1 MTRLL
6 AGTCVGLAGLLASA
20 PAHAGAHVVY
30 EGEDPGLAVARVAVA
45 VSRPPGDFTALDW
58 PTHRD
63 GLKPALLGFGSL
75 AECTGDGTTSEPF
88 AAQIKEAEGAL
99 NFMEHE
105 RVHAIADTALKGLA
119 CLAEP
124 VDPAIVS
131 RFHFLKGVVYMDQ
144 GDKPSAWSSFQSA
157 LVVDTGLTWDDNF
170 PPDSRPVFIAAQAE
184 MGATPPTEFV
194 LVPVP
199 GEARI
204 WMDGK
209 EVAPGTQTIPLVG
222 TTHWLQWED
231 DSFHTAIL
239 TLEPGL
245 QVGILLPSTLGEAP
259 LYAVTDPMH
268 HVQVSALMASVGAP
282 GDEIF
287 VTTLGG
293 VWRNT
298 VGQAD
303 FEQLAAPTSPVPA
316 MEGTPQVEL
325 PVERTPLDTTMLA
338 ARSLLYG
345 GVGVAVLGGG
355 LAYKARSE
363 GMGIYGKMEDAADND
378 AYDALVENYLAAAT
392 QTRNMGW
399 VAVAG
404 IALAGAGFAL
414 DSPVAA
420 AGWMSTQEAGVTL
433 IWLR

>member
-1 MTRLL
+1 L
-6 AGTCVGLAGLLASA
+6 AWILVPVS
-20 PAHAGAHVVY
+20 AHAGSHVVY

-45 VSRPPGDFTALDW
+45 VSRPPGDFTAVDW
-58 PTHRD
+58 PSHRE
-63 GLKPALLGFGSL
+63 GLKPALLGVGSL
-75 AECTGDGTTSEPF
+75 AECTGDATNAAPF
-88 AAQIKEAEGAL
+88 AEQIKEAEGAL

-105 RVHAIADTALKGLA
+105 KVHSITDAALQGLS

-124 VDPAIVS
+124 VDAAVVS

-144 GDKPSAWSSFQSA
+144 GDKPSAWASFQSA
-157 LVVDTGLTWDDNF
+157 LVIDPGLAWDENI
-170 PPDSRPVFIAAQAE
+170 PPDSKPVFIAAQAE
-184 MGATPPTEFV
+184 MGATPPTDFT
-194 LVPVP
+194 LVPAP
-199 GEARI
+199 GEARV

-222 TTHWLQWED
+222 NTHWLQWED

-239 TLEPGL
+239 TLEPGP

-259 LYAVTDPMH
+259 LYAVTDSTH
-268 HVQVSALMASVGAP
+268 HVQISALMASVGAP

-303 FEQLAAPTSPVPA
+303 FEQLAAPTMPIPALESASP
-316 MEGTPQVEL
+316 VEL
-325 PVERTPLDTTMLA
+325 PVEKTPLDTTMLA

-363 GMGIYGKMEDAADND
+363 GMGIYGKMENAADND
-378 AYDALVENYLAAAT
+378 AYDALVDPYLAAAT
-392 QTRNMGW
+392 QTQNMGL

-420 AGWMSTQEAGVTL
+420 AGWMSTQEAGVSLT
-433 IWLR
+433 WRR

>member
-1 MTRLL
+1 MNQKL
-6 AGTCVGLAGLLASA
+6 AGTCGVLAGLLATA
-20 PAHAGAHVVY
+20 PAHAGAYVVY

-45 VSRPPGDFTALDW
+45 VSRPPGDFTAMDW

-63 GLKPALLGFGSL
+63 GLEPALLGVGSL
-75 AECTGDGTTSEPF
+75 VECTGEATTTKPF

-105 RVHAIADTALKGLA
+105 KVHAIADAALKGLS
-119 CLAEP
+119 CLEEP
-124 VDPAIVS
+124 VDAEVVS
-131 RFHFLKGVVYMDQ
+131 RFHFLKGVVLMDQ
-144 GDKPSAWSSFQSA
+144 GDKPSAWASFQSA
-157 LVVDTGLTWDDNF
+157 LVVDPGLAWDENF

-184 MGATPPTEFV
+184 MGATPPTEFT
-194 LVPVP
+194 LVPAP
-199 GEARI
+199 GQARV

-231 DSFHTAIL
+231 DSFHTALL
-239 TLEPGL
+239 TLEPGP
-245 QVGILLPSTLGEAP
+245 QVGILLPSTLGESP
-259 LYAVTDPMH
+259 LYAVTDTTH
-268 HVQVSALMASVGAP
+268 HVQISALMASVGAP

-298 VGQAD
+298 VGQAE
-303 FEQLAAPTSPVPA
+303 FEQLAAPTMPIPA
-316 MEGTPQVEL
+316 LEGTPQVEL
-325 PVERTPLDTTMLA
+325 AVEKTPLDTTLLA

-378 AYDALVENYLAAAT
+378 AYDALVEPYLAAAT
-392 QTRNMGW
+392 QTRNMGL

-420 AGWMSTQEAGVTL
+420 AGWMNSQEAGVTL
-433 IWLR
+433 TWLR